1 MTSIKTVGRNPHYME
16 DLERKK
22 VRAWIITKLEKR
34 PYRWTELKSLI
45 KQELDHDSTRY
56 LADILKS
63 LQEKNMIIKQIKSHK
78 HTEYLLS
85 KDFAKLQKSM
95 QVHKTSLLS
104 HQGSLQEIKTV
115 GESGISSDKI
125 TSLIGMNITGK
136 LLNLLLGIEVYS
148 RTSPVFKEH
157 AEDMIMSLVNQLGE
171 YMVTSSKL
179 SSTET
184 DDAISLT
191 IYRINHEFVELSK
204 IASGLNID
212 PLKILG
218 ENLLEKVV
226 SGKKVIEKL
235 GLE

>member
-1 MTSIKTVGRNPHYME
+1 ME
-16 DLERKK
+16 EIERKNVSK
-22 VRAWIITKLEKR
+22 LIIAKLEER

-45 KQELDHDSTRY
+45 KQELDHNSTRY

-63 LQEKNMIIKQIKSHK
+63 LQSNNMIIKQVKSHK

-85 KDFAKLQKSM
+85 GDFAKLQKSM
-95 QVHKTSLLS
+95 QVHNTSLLA

-115 GESGISSDKI
+115 GTSGESSEKI
-125 TSLIGMNITGK
+125 TSLIGMNIIGK

-171 YMVTSSKL
+171 YMITSSKL
-179 SSTET
+179 SPTET

-191 IYRINHEFVELSK
+191 TYRINHEFVELSR
-204 IASGLNID
+204 IASGLDLD

-226 SGKKVIEKL
+226 SGKKVIDKL